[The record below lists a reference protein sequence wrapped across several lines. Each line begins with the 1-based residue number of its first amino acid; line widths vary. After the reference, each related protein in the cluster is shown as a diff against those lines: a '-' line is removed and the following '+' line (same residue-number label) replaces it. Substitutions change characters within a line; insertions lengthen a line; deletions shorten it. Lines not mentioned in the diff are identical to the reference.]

1 MPPTPRMPT
10 LNTTLLEAALNAQKE
25 PGLGISRVNTAASIR
40 SPIVEDEPMEDYA
53 VPFGDD
59 LEDWN
64 EKLGLMWNQIMDQGR
79 YSTSASY
86 TNVQVLML
94 SHDAAEGNDDLNV
107 KQEMSDLER
116 VFKDT
121 YNFGVTRRVIKKN
134 NKMHKRSQ
142 AQVNAIVANWAYKHD
157 GTSTLLIV
165 YFAGH
170 GVPSDSG
177 ELELVGRQEL
187 THQVGAGFNKV
198 VWDYTERNLHY
209 LIADV
214 LQIFDCCYAGT
225 MSGEHKDEDQTIE
238 FLAACS
244 GEELTRKPGPESFT
258 SALIWSLGELAR
270 QGGRFTVSHLL
281 QRIQKAPNFPAN
293 QQHPMLI
300 RRARKPRH
308 QRIIIHT
315 LDRSD
320 AKSAAKSPSPGL
332 PEDSSQRRRHSEE
345 QYVLDLKFAFHSWPT
360 DQDIRHLAQDLN
372 TSVIARKLPMSYISW
387 GGITPKQAI
396 ARQVVATWRALR
408 SPPMKREREDDSDD
422 YDVSKKQLMKKA
434 VTDLENIGEQVGHI
448 GEQMHQYHDED
459 VQRSHHLLKD
469 LVHKV
474 RSIPN
479 GKIEEQSIGE
489 VLALPVT
496 PASDATGDTMST
508 N

>member
-1 MPPTPRMPT
+1 MPPAPIMPT
-10 LNTTLLEAALNAQKE
+10 LRTNSLLAALNAQQDA
-25 PGLGISRVNTAASIR
+25 PAIGISRVNTSVSLTR
-40 SPIVEDEPMEDYA
+40 SPIVEDDAIEDYH
-53 VPFGDD
+53 VPYGDS

-64 EKLGLMWNQIMDQGR
+64 EKLGLMWNEIMDKGR

-86 TNVQVLML
+86 TNIQVLML

-107 KQEMSDLER
+107 KQEMGDLER

-121 YNFGVTRRVIKKN
+121 YNFGVTRHVIKKY

-142 AQVNAIVANWAYKHD
+142 AQVNAIVAHWAYKHD
-157 GTSTLLIV
+157 GPSTLLIV

-198 VWDYTERNLHY
+198 VWDNTERNLHY

-258 SALIWSLGELAR
+258 SALVWSLEELAR
-270 QGGRFTVSHLL
+270 QGGRFTVNHLL
-281 QRIQKAPNFPAN
+281 HKIKTAPNFPTN
-293 QQHPMLI
+293 QQHPKLI

-315 LDRSD
+315 LDNAD
-320 AKSAAKSPSPGL
+320 ANSAERPSVD
-332 PEDSSQRRRHSEE
+332 DSKQARRPSEE

-360 DQDIRHLAQDLN
+360 DQDIGNLGHDLN
-372 TSVIARKLPMSYISW
+372 TSVITRKLPMSYISW
-387 GGITPKQAI
+387 GGITTKQAI
-396 ARQVVATWRALR
+396 ARRAVQIWRDLR
-408 SPPMKREREDDSDD
+408 SPPMKREREDDPDD
-422 YDVSKKQLMKKA
+422 ADISRNQLMKRA
-434 VTDLENIGEQVGHI
+434 VTGIENIGGQVKNI
-448 GEQMHQYHDED
+448 GEQMHQYHDEY
-459 VQRSHHLLKD
+459 VQTRHLGD
-469 LVHKV
+469 LVSQVK
-474 RSIPN
+474 SISN
-479 GKIEEQSIGE
+479 DNVEENS
-489 VLALPVT
+489 VDAT
-496 PASDATGDTMST
+496 PASTDTPTSDMTGESVSSK
-508 N
+508 